1 MTNKEKVGIKR
12 LDHMCWAGQE
22 LDDAWP
28 SSRKAL
34 GMRVVNR
41 WQGDEPGYRGRRPI
55 CISGG

>member
-28 SSRKAL
+28 FSRKAL

-41 WQGDEPGYRGRRPI
+41 W
-55 CISGG
+55 